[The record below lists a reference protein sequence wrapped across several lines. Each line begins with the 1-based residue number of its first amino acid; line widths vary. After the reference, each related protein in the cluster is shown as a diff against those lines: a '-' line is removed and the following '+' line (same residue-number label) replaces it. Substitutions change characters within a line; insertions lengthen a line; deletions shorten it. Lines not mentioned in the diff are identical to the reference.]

1 MGKATWCVGV
11 SGEMGYNLT
20 NESDIGT
27 GTIIGKLVRP
37 NASKQYWHPPFV
49 DCFSW
54 EARVSLR
61 RVNGL

>member
-27 GTIIGKLVRP
+27 GTIIGKLVHP
-37 NASKQYWHPPFV
+37 NASKQY
-49 DCFSW
+49 
-54 EARVSLR
+54 
-61 RVNGL
+61 